1 MPNANDAVAS
11 SKGNRYLP
19 THHIVA
25 ESRPLQLTAPPW
37 PHQDTS
43 STTAAQ
49 P

>member
-43 STTAAQ
+43 STTATQ

>member
-19 THHIVA
+19 THHVVA
-25 ESRPLQLTAPPW
+25 GRRAQQRAARAT
-37 PHQDTS
+37 PHQDTAW
-43 STTAAQ
+43 TTATQ